1 MEFRR
6 IENKNRLGFS
16 LIEVLIVL
24 IIIGIAG
31 SISISGFGSM
41 INKSERK
48 EVGRIILF
56 LDSKI
61 NHVFQTGEALDI
73 QFKKEEIKVSGKL
86 DTLKLK
92 NIMIEQQAA
101 DMKSVTNEFDIF
113 LNHKSL
119 IDSIYLTLKEP
130 SQEIKLKLGLNGA
143 EVQ

>member
-6 IENKNRLGFS
+6 IKNKNRLGFS

-41 INKSERK
+41 MNKSEKK
-48 EVGRIILF
+48 EVRKIILY

-92 NIMIEQQAA
+92 NIMIEYQAT
-101 DMKSVTNEFDIF
+101 DMKSVTNKFDIY

-119 IDSIYLTLKEP
+119 IDSIYLTLREP

>member
-6 IENKNRLGFS
+6 IKNRNHLGFS

-41 INKSERK
+41 INKSEKK

-86 DTLKLK
+86 DTLKLE

-101 DMKSVTNEFDIF
+101 NMKSVTNEFDIY
-113 LNHKSL
+113 LNHKNL
-119 IDSIYLTLKEP
+119 IDSIYLTLKES
-130 SQEIKLKLGLNGA
+130 SQEIKLKLGLNGT
-143 EVQ
+143 EIQ

>member
-6 IENKNRLGFS
+6 IKNKNRLGFS

-41 INKSERK
+41 MNESEKK
-48 EVGRIILF
+48 EVRKIILF

-101 DMKSVTNEFDIF
+101 DMKSVTNEFDIY

-119 IDSIYLTLKEP
+119 IDSIYLTLKEQ

>member
-6 IENKNRLGFS
+6 IKNRNHLGFS

-41 INKSERK
+41 MNESEKK
-48 EVGRIILF
+48 EVRKIILF

-92 NIMIEQQAA
+92 NIIIEQQAA
-101 DMKSVTNEFDIF
+101 DMKSVTNEFDIL

>member
-86 DTLKLK
+86 DTLKLE

-101 DMKSVTNEFDIF
+101 DMKSVTNEFDIY

-130 SQEIKLKLGLNGA
+130 SQDIKLKLGLNGA
-143 EVQ
+143 EIQ

>member
-6 IENKNRLGFS
+6 IKNKNRLGFS

-41 INKSERK
+41 MNESEKK
-48 EVGRIILF
+48 EVRKIILF

-73 QFKKEEIKVSGKL
+73 QFKKEQIKVSGKL

>member
-6 IENKNRLGFS
+6 IKNKNRLGFS

-41 INKSERK
+41 MNKSEKK
-48 EVGRIILF
+48 EVRKIILF
-56 LDSKI
+56 LVSKI

-101 DMKSVTNEFDIF
+101 DMKSVTNEFDIY

>member
-41 INKSERK
+41 MNKSEKK
-48 EVGRIILF
+48 EVRKIILF
-56 LDSKI
+56 LDPKI

-92 NIMIEQQAA
+92 NIMIEYQAT
-101 DMKSVTNEFDIF
+101 DMKSVTNKFDIY

-119 IDSIYLTLKEP
+119 IDSIYLTLREP

>member
-6 IENKNRLGFS
+6 IKNKNRLGFS

-41 INKSERK
+41 MNKSEKK
-48 EVGRIILF
+48 EVRKIILF

-92 NIMIEQQAA
+92 NIMIEHQAA
-101 DMKSVTNEFDIF
+101 DMKSVTNEFDIY

-119 IDSIYLTLKEP
+119 IDSIYLTLKKP

>member
-1 MEFRR
+1 LEFRR

-41 INKSERK
+41 MNESEKK
-48 EVGRIILF
+48 EVRKIILF

>member
-41 INKSERK
+41 MNKSEKK
-48 EVGRIILF
+48 EVRKIILY

-92 NIMIEQQAA
+92 NIMIEYQAT
-101 DMKSVTNEFDIF
+101 DMKSVTNKFDIY
-113 LNHKSL
+113 LNHKNL
-119 IDSIYLTLKEP
+119 IDSIYLTLREP

>member
-6 IENKNRLGFS
+6 IKNRNHLGFS

-41 INKSERK
+41 MNESEKK
-48 EVGRIILF
+48 EVRKIILF

-73 QFKKEEIKVSGKL
+73 QFKKEGIKVSGKL

-92 NIMIEQQAA
+92 NIIIEQQAA

>member
-6 IENKNRLGFS
+6 IKNRNHLGFS

-41 INKSERK
+41 MNKSEKK
-48 EVGRIILF
+48 EVRKIILF

-86 DTLKLK
+86 DTLKLE

-101 DMKSVTNEFDIF
+101 DMKSVTNEFDIY

>member
-1 MEFRR
+1 MYKRQ
-6 IENKNRLGFS
+6 
-16 LIEVLIVL
+16 IVL

-41 INKSERK
+41 MNESEKK
-48 EVGRIILF
+48 EVRKIILF

-86 DTLKLK
+86 DTLKLE

>member
-6 IENKNRLGFS
+6 IKNRNHLGFS

-41 INKSERK
+41 MNESEKK
-48 EVGRIILF
+48 EVRKIILF

>member
-41 INKSERK
+41 MNKSEKK
-48 EVGRIILF
+48 EVRKIILF

-101 DMKSVTNEFDIF
+101 DMKSVTNEFDIY
-113 LNHKSL
+113 LSHKNL
-119 IDSIYLTLKEP
+119 IDSIYLTLKES

>member
-41 INKSERK
+41 MNESEKK
-48 EVGRIILF
+48 EVRKIILF

>member
-6 IENKNRLGFS
+6 IKNKNRLGFS

-24 IIIGIAG
+24 IIIGIAS

-41 INKSERK
+41 MNESEKK
-48 EVGRIILF
+48 EVRKIILF

-73 QFKKEEIKVSGKL
+73 QFKKKEIKVSGKL

-92 NIMIEQQAA
+92 NIMIEQQAT
-101 DMKSVTNEFDIF
+101 DMKSVTNEFDIY
-113 LNHKSL
+113 LNHKNL

>member
-6 IENKNRLGFS
+6 IKNKNRLGFS

-41 INKSERK
+41 MNKSEKK
-48 EVGRIILF
+48 EVRKIILF

-86 DTLKLK
+86 DTLKLE

-101 DMKSVTNEFDIF
+101 DMKSVTNEFDIY
-113 LNHKSL
+113 LNHKNL
-119 IDSIYLTLKEP
+119 IDSIYLTLKES

-143 EVQ
+143 EIQ

>member
-6 IENKNRLGFS
+6 IKNKNRLGFS

-41 INKSERK
+41 MNESEKK
-48 EVGRIILF
+48 EVRKIILF

-101 DMKSVTNEFDIF
+101 DMKSVTNEFDIY

-143 EVQ
+143 GVQ

>member
-1 MEFRR
+1 LEFRR
-6 IENKNRLGFS
+6 IKNKNRLGFS

-41 INKSERK
+41 MNESEKK
-48 EVGRIILF
+48 EVRKIILF

-73 QFKKEEIKVSGKL
+73 QFKKEQIKVSGKL

>member
-6 IENKNRLGFS
+6 IKNKNRLGFS

-31 SISISGFGSM
+31 SISISGFGPM
-41 INKSERK
+41 MNKSEKK
-48 EVGRIILF
+48 EVRKIILF

-101 DMKSVTNEFDIF
+101 DLKSVTNEFDIY

>member
-6 IENKNRLGFS
+6 IKNKNRLGFS

-61 NHVFQTGEALDI
+61 NHVFQTGEAIDI

-101 DMKSVTNEFDIF
+101 DMKSVTNEFDIY
-113 LNHKSL
+113 LNHKNL

>member
-6 IENKNRLGFS
+6 IENKDRLGFS

-41 INKSERK
+41 MNKSEKK
-48 EVGRIILF
+48 EVRKIILF

-92 NIMIEQQAA
+92 NIMIEQQAT
-101 DMKSVTNEFDIF
+101 DMKSVTNEFDIY
-113 LNHKSL
+113 LNHKNL
-119 IDSIYLTLKEP
+119 IDSIYLTLKES

-143 EVQ
+143 EIQ

>member
-1 MEFRR
+1 MESRR
-6 IENKNRLGFS
+6 IKNRNHLGFS

-24 IIIGIAG
+24 IIIGIAS

-41 INKSERK
+41 MNESEKK
-48 EVGRIILF
+48 EVRKIILF

-101 DMKSVTNEFDIF
+101 DMKSVTNEFDIY

>member
-6 IENKNRLGFS
+6 IKNKNSLGFS

-41 INKSERK
+41 MNESEKK
-48 EVGRIILF
+48 EVRKIILF

>member
-1 MEFRR
+1 LEFRR
-6 IENKNRLGFS
+6 IKNRNHLGFS

-41 INKSERK
+41 MNESEKK
-48 EVGRIILF
+48 EVRKIILF

-92 NIMIEQQAA
+92 NIIIEQQAA
-101 DMKSVTNEFDIF
+101 DMKSVTNEFDIL

>member
-6 IENKNRLGFS
+6 IKNKNRLGFS

-41 INKSERK
+41 MNESEKK
-48 EVGRIILF
+48 EVRKIILF

-86 DTLKLK
+86 DTLKLE

-101 DMKSVTNEFDIF
+101 NMKSVTNEFDIY

-130 SQEIKLKLGLNGA
+130 SQEIKIKLGLNGA

>member
-6 IENKNRLGFS
+6 IKNKNRLGFS

-41 INKSERK
+41 MNESEKK
-48 EVGRIILF
+48 EVRKIILF